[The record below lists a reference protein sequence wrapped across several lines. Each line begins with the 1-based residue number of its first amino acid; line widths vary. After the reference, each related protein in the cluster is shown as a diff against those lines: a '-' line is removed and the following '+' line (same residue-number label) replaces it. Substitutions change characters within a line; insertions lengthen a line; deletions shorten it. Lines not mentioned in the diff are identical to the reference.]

1 MEFLVKFAIAIED
14 ENGALQEI
22 SKFAVDEPM
31 ACIIG
36 RAADC
41 TIKIDHKDK
50 GISRHH
56 CLVDINPPLLTV
68 EDLGSS
74 NGTLLNHHDI
84 SNKDEPILLEG
95 GDELQ
100 IGDSILTVEVKGF
113 TPDYRKSNIP
123 TPIDGVPTKEKSDT
137 STKVVPGQV
146 ISGYKIL
153 RSLGEG
159 GAGSVFLAEKEDSE
173 KQVALKIML
182 PEIAVDV
189 EHKAR
194 FIRETKSMQILLHRN
209 IVSILDSGYS
219 QGIFYFTLEYCN
231 GGNLENIIKKN
242 PEGISSS
249 KAIGITNGILDG
261 LDYLHNVSLEDMQK
275 NDVTTGSVTGLI
287 HRDIKPENILIKKSE
302 NDATV
307 KIADFGL
314 AKAFNLSGLRGL
326 TRTGAIGGTLAFVC
340 RQQIINYKYAK
351 PEVDVW
357 SAAAVLYYLLTG
369 YPPRDLER
377 VKNPLCAVLE
387 SDPVPIKARNH
398 KLPQALSGL
407 LDAALDDKKELKFKS
422 AKGLKEALDSL
433 KV

>member
-1 MEFLVKFAIAIED
+1 MEFLVKFTIAVED
-14 ENGALQEI
+14 ENGELNEI
-22 SKFAVDEPM
+22 SKFAAEEPM

-100 IGDSILTVEVKGF
+100 IGDSVLTVQVTGF

-123 TPIDGVPTKEKSDT
+123 TKVDGFRAKKLEDS
-137 STKVVPGQV
+137 STKIVTGQI
-146 ISGYKIL
+146 ISGYKIIKP
-153 RSLGEG
+153 LGEG
-159 GAGSVFLAEKEDSE
+159 GAGTVFLAEQEDTGR
-173 KQVALKIML
+173 QIALKTML
-182 PEIAVDV
+182 PEIAIDV

-194 FIRETKSMQILLHRN
+194 FIRETKSMQSLLHKN
-209 IVSILDSGYS
+209 IVSILDAGYS
-219 QGIFYFTLEYCN
+219 QGVFYFTLEHCN
-231 GGNLENIIKKN
+231 GGSLEDIIKKN
-242 PEGISSS
+242 PEGIPAS
-249 KAIGITNGILDG
+249 KAIGITKGILDG
-261 LDYLHNVSLEDMQK
+261 LDYLHNVTLDDMQK
-275 NDVTTGSVTGLI
+275 ADGTTGSVTGLI
-287 HRDIKPENILIKKSE
+287 HRDIKPENILIKKTDNS
-302 NDATV
+302 ATV

-326 TRTGAIGGTLAFVC
+326 TRTGAVGGTLAFVC

-357 SAAAVLYYLLTG
+357 SSAAVLYYLLCG

-398 KLPQALSGL
+398 KLSGPL
-407 LDAALDDKKELKFKS
+407 VELIDSALDDKTELKFKT
-422 AKGLKEALDSL
+422 AKEFKEALLSL
-433 KV
+433 NV